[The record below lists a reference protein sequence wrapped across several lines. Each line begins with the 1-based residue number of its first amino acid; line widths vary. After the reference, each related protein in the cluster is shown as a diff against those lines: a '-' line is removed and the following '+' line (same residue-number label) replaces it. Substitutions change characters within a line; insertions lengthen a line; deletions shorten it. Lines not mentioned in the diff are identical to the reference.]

1 MKERIIN
8 YNNLT
13 KLLIENEN
21 ITAKLISDI
30 SDIPYKNLH
39 NNIELIIN
47 NNFINKKSK
56 EKKYIVTISN
66 ERLIDIN
73 KKKYQG
79 LKTNNYSYSLNLYSK
94 EIFNKNSIIIQIN
107 LNTISSKKSNY
118 IDYFELKNNKGEK
131 YIDNFKIITLDI
143 IKCHKL
149 YYKNQE
155 TKNKKIIWGALIYS
169 IINNQNTNIFI
180 KNIPNKEEIK
190 RLFTKS

>member
-39 NNIELIIN
+39 NKIELIIN

-56 EKKYIVTISN
+56 EKEYIVTISN

-107 LNTISSKKSNY
+107 LNTFSNKKSKY

-155 TKNKKIIWGALIYS
+155 TKNKKIIWGTLIYS
-169 IINNQNTNIFI
+169 IINNQNINKYI